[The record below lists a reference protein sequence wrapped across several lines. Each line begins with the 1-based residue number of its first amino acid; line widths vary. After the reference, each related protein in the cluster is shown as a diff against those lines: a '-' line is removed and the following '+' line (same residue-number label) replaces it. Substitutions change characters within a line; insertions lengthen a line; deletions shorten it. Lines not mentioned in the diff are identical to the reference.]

1 MNVSEIAAE
10 LRCHHVVCQEFLA
23 LFTEE
28 NAALR
33 GAQPWSAETFHERRK
48 LLLPQL
54 ESVLINV
61 RVGRETWSKL
71 SESER
76 ARCGEIN
83 QLLRDIQ
90 NLLPRILSLDREN
103 QQEMLRRGAVP
114 PAQLETAA
122 RTATAAARPH
132 FVAGLYQRHAS
143 A

>member
-1 MNVSEIAAE
+1 MTTLEIVAE
-10 LRCHHVVCQEFLA
+10 LRMHRVVCEEFLT

-33 GAQPWSAETFHERRK
+33 SGNWDADSFHERRK

-54 ESVLINV
+54 ESVLMRI
-61 RVGRETWSKL
+61 RECRETWSKM
-71 SESER
+71 SDGER
-76 ARCGEIN
+76 NRCGEIN

-122 RTATAAARPH
+122 RSATASARPH
-132 FVAGLYQRHAS
+132 FVAGLYQRHATV
-143 A
+143 

>member
-1 MNVSEIAAE
+1 MSTLEIAAE
-10 LRCHHVVCQEFLA
+10 LRAHLAICQEFLA

-28 NAALR
+28 NVALR
-33 GAQPWSAETFHERRK
+33 GPQSWSAETFHEQRK
-48 LLLPQL
+48 RLLPQL
-54 ESVLINV
+54 ESVLMRV
-61 RVGRETWSKL
+61 RVCRETWSKM
-71 SESER
+71 SDSER

-103 QQEMLRRGAVP
+103 QQEMLRRGVVP
-114 PAQLETAA
+114 AAQLDATA

-132 FVAGLYQRHAS
+132 FVAGLYQRHAI

>member
-1 MNVSEIAAE
+1 MNTPEIAAE
-10 LRCHHVVCQEFLA
+10 LRAHHVVCEEFLA
-23 LFTEE
+23 LFAEE

-33 GAQPWSAETFHERRK
+33 SPQWRAETFHERRK

-61 RVGRETWSKL
+61 RKCRETWSKMG
-71 SESER
+71 ESER

-83 QLLRDIQ
+83 SLLRDIQ

-114 PAQLETAA
+114 AAQLETAA

-132 FVAGLYQRHAS
+132 FVAGLYQRHTVA
-143 A
+143 